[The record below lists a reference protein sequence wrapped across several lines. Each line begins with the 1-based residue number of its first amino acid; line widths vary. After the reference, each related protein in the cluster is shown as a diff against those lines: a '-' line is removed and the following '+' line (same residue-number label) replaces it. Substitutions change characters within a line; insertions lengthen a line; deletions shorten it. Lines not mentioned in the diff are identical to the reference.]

1 MLSSTHDTTIYP
13 ESDGKPMAETDTH
26 RDLILLMIDL
36 LRQAFPDAYVSGNI
50 CLYYEEGNPKK
61 MISPDALLCRG
72 QRPQKKRIYR
82 AWEEN
87 AQLDL
92 VVEFSSRSTRREDH
106 HKKKRI
112 YQEIL
117 RVPYYVIFDPHA
129 LYVNAFEL
137 QEGEYVTL
145 EINEEF
151 RWNLEDLGVQLA
163 VGQETGVRLYD
174 QEGVLIPTR
183 AERAEVRAE
192 AESLRAQEAEARA
205 ETETRRVEAESLRA
219 QEAEA
224 RAEAEAQPAR
234 KMETELLA
242 LRQQLTVLQAAS
254 SAKS

>member
-1 MLSSTHDTTIYP
+1 MPCSAGGRGRRKSAST
-13 ESDGKPMAETDTH
+13 G
-26 RDLILLMIDL
+26 
-36 LRQAFPDAYVSGNI
+36 
-50 CLYYEEGNPKK
+50 
-61 MISPDALLCRG
+61 RG
-72 QRPQKKRIYR
+72 
-82 AWEEN
+82 EEN

-129 LYVNAFEL
+129 LYVNTFEL